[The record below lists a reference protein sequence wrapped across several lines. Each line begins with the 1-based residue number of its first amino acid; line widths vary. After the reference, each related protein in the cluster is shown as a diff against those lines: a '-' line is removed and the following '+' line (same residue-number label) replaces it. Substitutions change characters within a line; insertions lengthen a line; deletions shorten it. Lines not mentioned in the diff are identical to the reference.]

1 LTVGY
6 GIRVPGLVISPLV
19 KDFDF
24 KQKPMLLPRIPPD
37 KLPPNLIPVL
47 KN

>member
-1 LTVGY
+1 
-6 GIRVPGLVISPLV
+6 VPGLVISPLV

-24 KQKPMLLPRIPPD
+24 KQKPRKPMLLPRIPPD